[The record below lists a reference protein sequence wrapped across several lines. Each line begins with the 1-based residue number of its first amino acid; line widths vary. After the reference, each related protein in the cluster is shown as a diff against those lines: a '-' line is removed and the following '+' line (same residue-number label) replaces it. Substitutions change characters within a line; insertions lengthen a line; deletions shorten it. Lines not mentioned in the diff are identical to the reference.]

1 MIAAWNLAEMFRK
14 LLLMGKPGLLLILHM
29 NRGNMFNIA
38 NDTNQINF
46 NISDI
51 RDFSVSGDLCSEYDK
66 SIYFNVELVLE
77 NGFFNVLDCQF
88 YYFELE
94 ELIEGLLSVLR
105 KTRDEYLFSDERNIV
120 NISFKRDGDS
130 ENFSVC
136 YKLFEYFDSDCYI
149 TGSFII
155 SGENLCDIIN
165 NIKPYL
171 EEKRVSG

>member
-1 MIAAWNLAEMFRK
+1 
-14 LLLMGKPGLLLILHM
+14 
-29 NRGNMFNIA
+29 MFNIA

-77 NGFFNVLDCQF
+77 NGFFNVRDCQF

-105 KTRDEYLFSDERNIV
+105 KTKDKYLFSDERNII
-120 NISFKRDGDS
+120 NISFKRDGNS
-130 ENFSVC
+130 ENVSVY

-149 TGSFII
+149 TGSFTIF
-155 SGENLCDIIN
+155 GEKLYNIIN
-165 NIKPYL
+165 SIKPYL
-171 EEKRVSG
+171 EEKKVSG